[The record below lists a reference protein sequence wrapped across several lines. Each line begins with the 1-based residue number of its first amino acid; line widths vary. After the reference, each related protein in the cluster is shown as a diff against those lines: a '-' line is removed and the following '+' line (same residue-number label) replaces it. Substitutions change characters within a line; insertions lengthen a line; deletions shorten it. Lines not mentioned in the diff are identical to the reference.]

1 MTQLK
6 IEMKVTPSLKLTPL
20 QLPGGVRES
29 GDARRGD
36 VPTKNKTDKLSAK
49 IRKITFDGLVFI

>member
-1 MTQLK
+1 
-6 IEMKVTPSLKLTPL
+6 MKVTPSLKLTPL